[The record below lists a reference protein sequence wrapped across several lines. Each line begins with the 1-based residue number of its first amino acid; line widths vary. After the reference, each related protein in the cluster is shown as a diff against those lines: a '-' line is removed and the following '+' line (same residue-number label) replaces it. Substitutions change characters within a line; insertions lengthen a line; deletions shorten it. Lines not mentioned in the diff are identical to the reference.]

1 METLLKQQLTQVAR
15 RFQNGRLAMWLILFW
30 SIALTSV
37 VVAQFQGFRSDRILV
52 FVAATSAIVFAIA
65 VAAFALSRFAFRNE
79 KWIAHQI
86 ENRFSSLEQRLVTI
100 LEKPVDESH
109 TASLFFRREI
119 LKETLVHA
127 ERHDWRDAM
136 PTAWYNQ
143 LWFAQSVLCFL
154 FLYSASLLVTSSSLD
169 RESINPFGSLESNTV
184 LTVEPGNAEIE
195 KGSNVVFTARFQG
208 PLPADVAL
216 EYTQEGSIEILSLPL
231 RRNLK
236 DPVFGGVMLGIE
248 APVSYRVTYNDTL
261 SESYQIK
268 IFEYPKVTRS
278 DAKIIAPPYSPAPEK
293 LVEDTRRVTIAE
305 GSELTWIL
313 HLNKPVAE
321 CELVD
326 KEGNTQK
333 LSAVPDKP
341 STYSVSI
348 TPKQSTTWK
357 VNLVDSEGRKN
368 KLPEELI
375 AKVLPNKPPTIKL
388 AKASDRRVSPLEE
401 MDLGAKLNDDFGIS
415 KVGLAYSINGNA
427 PTEVLLSDS
436 AETSKKLETNYLL
449 ALEQLKAKPDQL
461 ISYYF
466 WAEDKDSDGQP
477 RRIESDLF
485 FAEVRP
491 FEEIYREG
499 QPQSESQQQQQQ
511 QQSQQQGGAQ
521 EQAEE
526 AAELQRQIIVAI
538 WNVIRRETEEERTE
552 KFDGDLQVIAESQ
565 ASAIEKLAEV
575 SQAAN
580 APDAEEIVAQIRGHM
595 ESVIKYLQE
604 GREKKDVSPVKNA
617 RAAAQSAFAGL
628 LQLRAREHEIVR
640 SRQQQQQ
647 SQSQSQSQQ
656 NRQQQIDQL
665 ELNNQNNP
673 YESQQNPP
681 QTEQEQQAQ
690 EVRQAVNRLK
700 ELAQR
705 QEDLNEELKKLQSEL
720 EAAKTEEEKQNL
732 QEQLDRLRDAQEEL
746 LRDADELNERLN
758 EANENEAME
767 ETREQMEKARDNVRQ
782 AAESLANKDPNEALS
797 AGTRAEREF
806 EQMRDDLRQ
815 KSANQ
820 FSDQMQ
826 DMVNQAKEL
835 NEKQKQL
842 NEQATANPNPENSG
856 GLRAESP
863 DSQLPQD
870 LKDQSQKLTD
880 LLDKM
885 QQTVT
890 EAETSEPLLADK
902 LYDSFRETKQQNIE
916 DNLKQLSQL
925 AEQGVEVGRVPETQ
939 RFLEQATQGIDR
951 LQQQIE
957 SAAESVLGSEEE
969 SLRRALRELDAAAKD
984 VNQELLN
991 ATGRGEDPSEEQL
1004 STEDGMP
1011 NSEGSGNSPSEGEP
1025 NNPRDGNREPQNGRD
1040 GDAQPNETTSR
1051 APADQPG
1058 QANGREGNDNP
1069 QEANSRERRAQSP
1082 GEGQQR
1088 NDEQSNPEQSN
1099 NEQRD
1104 KEQRDQQQNDQ
1115 QQGAGRRPGQPQNPG
1130 EGEPGQ
1136 PQSPSQNDSQG
1147 RSQGQRDRQ
1156 AEGQM
1161 PEGQASRGERD
1172 PNQPGE
1178 STQQPGGRQ
1187 NRGGRLESLFGGSD
1201 DTSAGQNSAAPI
1213 SGEDFLEFSDRL
1225 RDVEEMLDDPDLQS
1239 QVARIREAARDIRRE
1254 ARKHASTPQWSLVEK
1269 LVANPLR
1276 EMRVKLQEELLRRTA
1291 EKNSLVPIDRDP
1303 VPTEFEKAQQKY
1315 YENLGSGKR

>member
-1 METLLKQQLTQVAR
+1 
-15 RFQNGRLAMWLILFW
+15 
-30 SIALTSV
+30 
-37 VVAQFQGFRSDRILV
+37 
-52 FVAATSAIVFAIA
+52 
-65 VAAFALSRFAFRNE
+65 
-79 KWIAHQI
+79 
-86 ENRFSSLEQRLVTI
+86 
-100 LEKPVDESH
+100 
-109 TASLFFRREI
+109 
-119 LKETLVHA
+119 
-127 ERHDWRDAM
+127 
-136 PTAWYNQ
+136 
-143 LWFAQSVLCFL
+143 
-154 FLYSASLLVTSSSLD
+154 
-169 RESINPFGSLESNTV
+169 
-184 LTVEPGNAEIE
+184 
-195 KGSNVVFTARFQG
+195 
-208 PLPADVAL
+208 
-216 EYTQEGSIEILSLPL
+216 
-231 RRNLK
+231 
-236 DPVFGGVMLGIE
+236 
-248 APVSYRVTYNDTL
+248 
-261 SESYQIK
+261 
-268 IFEYPKVTRS
+268 
-278 DAKIIAPPYSPAPEK
+278 
-293 LVEDTRRVTIAE
+293 
-305 GSELTWIL
+305 
-313 HLNKPVAE
+313 
-321 CELVD
+321 
-326 KEGNTQK
+326 
-333 LSAVPDKP
+333 
-341 STYSVSI
+341 
-348 TPKQSTTWK
+348 
-357 VNLVDSEGRKN
+357 
-368 KLPEELI
+368 
-375 AKVLPNKPPTIKL
+375 
-388 AKASDRRVSPLEE
+388 
-401 MDLGAKLNDDFGIS
+401 
-415 KVGLAYSINGNA
+415 
-427 PTEVLLSDS
+427 
-436 AETSKKLETNYLL
+436 LETNYLL

-511 QQSQQQGGAQ
+511 QQQPQQQGGAQ

-565 ASAIEKLAEV
+565 ASVIEKLATV

-673 YESQQNPP
+673 YESQQKPP

-720 EAAKTEEEKQNL
+720 ESAQTEEEKQNL

-806 EQMRDDLRQ
+806 EQMRDELRQ

-863 DSQLPQD
+863 DSRLPQD

-939 RFLEQATQGIDR
+939 RFLEQSTQGIDR

-969 SLRRALRELDAAAKD
+969 SLRRALRELDSAAKD
-984 VNQELLN
+984 VNQELRN
-991 ATGRGEDPSEEQL
+991 ATGRGADPSEDEPA
-1004 STEDGMP
+1004 TEDGMP
-1011 NSEGSGNSPSEGEP
+1011 NPEGNGNSPRENDSS
-1025 NNPRDGNREPQNGRD
+1025 NPRDENRVPQSGRNGE
-1040 GDAQPNETTSR
+1040 AQPSEPTSG

-1058 QANGREGNDNP
+1058 QANGQQRNDNP
-1069 QEANSRERRAQSP
+1069 QEANSREGREQSP
-1082 GEGQQR
+1082 GEGQQ
-1088 NDEQSNPEQSN
+1088 
-1099 NEQRD
+1099 
-1104 KEQRDQQQNDQ
+1104 
-1115 QQGAGRRPGQPQNPG
+1115 PGQQPNPG
-1130 EGEPGQ
+1130 EGQSGQ
-1136 PQSPSQNDSQG
+1136 PQSPSPNDSQG
-1147 RSQGQRDRQ
+1147 RSQGQRESQ
-1156 AEGQM
+1156 AEGQP
-1161 PEGQASRGERD
+1161 PEGQAGRGERA
-1172 PNQPGE
+1172 PNQPDE
-1178 STQQPGGRQ
+1178 STGQPGGRQ
-1187 NRGGRLESLFGGSD
+1187 NRRSGLESLFGGAED
-1201 DTSAGQNSAAPI
+1201 IREGQNSAAPI

-1254 ARKHASTPQWSLVEK
+1254 ARKHATTPQWSLVEK

>member
-1 METLLKQQLTQVAR
+1 METLLKQQLTQVAH

-30 SIALTSV
+30 SIALTAV
-37 VVAQFQGFRSDRILV
+37 LVAQFQGFRSDRILII
-52 FVAATSAIVFAIA
+52 AAAISAIVFAIA
-65 VAAFALSRFAFRNE
+65 VAAFALSRFSFRNV
-79 KWIAHQI
+79 KWIASQV
-86 ENRFSSLEQRLVTI
+86 ENRFPSLEQRLVTI
-100 LEKPVDESH
+100 LDKPIDESN

-119 LKETLVHA
+119 LKETLDHA

-154 FLYSASLLVTSSSLD
+154 FLYSASLLVSTPSSD
-169 RESINPFGSLESNTV
+169 KGTINPFGSLESNTV
-184 LTVEPGNAEIE
+184 LTVEPGNAKIE

-208 PLPADVAL
+208 PVPADVAL
-216 EYTQEGSIEILSLPL
+216 EYTPEGSTEKLSLPL

-261 SESYQIK
+261 SELYQIK
-268 IFEYPKVTRS
+268 IFEYPKVARS

-313 HLNKPVAE
+313 HLNKPVAV
-321 CELVD
+321 CELAD
-326 KEGNTQK
+326 KEGNTHS

-341 STYSVSI
+341 ATYSVSL

-357 VNLVDSEGRKN
+357 VNLVDSEGRKS

-401 MDLGAKLNDDFGIS
+401 MELGAKLNDDFGIS
-415 KVGLAYSINGNA
+415 KVGLAYSINGDT

-511 QQSQQQGGAQ
+511 QQQPQQQGGAQ

-565 ASAIEKLAEV
+565 ASVIEKLATV

-673 YESQQNPP
+673 YESQQKPP

-720 EAAKTEEEKQNL
+720 ESAQTEEEKQNL

-806 EQMRDDLRQ
+806 EQMRDELRQ

-863 DSQLPQD
+863 DSRLPQD

-939 RFLEQATQGIDR
+939 RFLEQSTQGIDR

-969 SLRRALRELDAAAKD
+969 SLRRALRELDSAAKD
-984 VNQELLN
+984 VNQELRN
-991 ATGRGEDPSEEQL
+991 ATGRGADPSEDEPA
-1004 STEDGMP
+1004 TEDGMP
-1011 NSEGSGNSPSEGEP
+1011 NPEGNGNSPRENDSS
-1025 NNPRDGNREPQNGRD
+1025 NPRDENREPQSGRNGE
-1040 GDAQPNETTSR
+1040 AQPSEPTSG

-1058 QANGREGNDNP
+1058 QANGQQRNDNP
-1069 QEANSRERRAQSP
+1069 QEANSREGREQSP
-1082 GEGQQR
+1082 GEGQQ
-1088 NDEQSNPEQSN
+1088 
-1099 NEQRD
+1099 
-1104 KEQRDQQQNDQ
+1104 
-1115 QQGAGRRPGQPQNPG
+1115 PGQQPNPG
-1130 EGEPGQ
+1130 EGQSGQ
-1136 PQSPSQNDSQG
+1136 PQSPSPNDSQG
-1147 RSQGQRDRQ
+1147 RSQGQRESQ
-1156 AEGQM
+1156 AEGQP
-1161 PEGQASRGERD
+1161 PEGQAGRGERA
-1172 PNQPGE
+1172 PNQPDE
-1178 STQQPGGRQ
+1178 STGQPGGRQ
-1187 NRGGRLESLFGGSD
+1187 NRRSGLESLFGGAED
-1201 DTSAGQNSAAPI
+1201 IREGQNSAAPI

-1254 ARKHASTPQWSLVEK
+1254 ARKHATTPQWSLVEK